1 MDTGTLER
9 LKARA
14 FERFPLSFVLTNPNI
29 DDNPIVYVNRAFE
42 QLTGYTADAAVGR
55 NCRFLQGPDTDKSSV
70 RSLAQ
75 AIHDKRSHRTE
86 LLNYRADGTT
96 FTNELFIEPI
106 FDEDGVLCAFLGLQ
120 RDANARDG
128 GRQRMEEQL
137 QEIQHRVKNHLQ
149 MVVSMIRLQSQR
161 AEEGAATVDYANL
174 AYRVET
180 LQLLYQEMTKSQDE
194 TSVPMGAFI
203 SRIAT
208 TIGHLEGRENIR
220 LNINTE
226 SFYVSVE
233 TAARVGLLASEII
246 TNAYQHAFEG
256 KEAGL
261 VQVSLRQLSGG
272 VMRLE
277 VMDDGIGMPE
287 TATWPRGNTMGAAI
301 VSSLI
306 DGIGGKINLARGVA
320 GTTVSVDVPLAE
332 ENHSRHAN

>member
-1 MDTGTLER
+1 MDNTTLER

-42 QLTGYTADAAVGR
+42 KLTGYTADAAVGR
-55 NCRFLQGPDTDKSSV
+55 NCRFLQGPDTEKATV
-70 RSLAQ
+70 RALSE
-75 AIHDKRSHRTE
+75 AIRERRSHRTE
-86 LLNYRADGTT
+86 LLNYRADGSS
-96 FTNELFIEPI
+96 FMNELFIEPI
-106 FDEDGVLCAFLGLQ
+106 FDDEGKLCAFLGLQ

-128 GRQRMEEQL
+128 ARQRLEDQL

-149 MVVSMIRLQSQR
+149 MVVSMIRLQSHR
-161 AEEGAATVDYANL
+161 AENGSATVDYANL

-180 LQLLYQEMTKSQDE
+180 LQLLYQEMTKSHDE

-220 LNINTE
+220 LNISTE

-256 KEAGL
+256 KDAGL

-272 VMRLE
+272 LMRLE

-287 TATWPRGNTMGAAI
+287 HSTWPRGNTMGAAI

-320 GTTVSVDVPLAE
+320 GTTVSVDVPLT
-332 ENHSRHAN
+332 ENHSPHAN